1 LNLGARYDV
10 EFAPQF
16 SSPDALALAGY
27 NILGVQKGI
36 QTDTNNIQPRIG
48 IAWDPKGDGKT
59 VIRSSYGIF
68 YDHPLLGLYFLGD
81 ASDGSRTGQLLFF
94 GSSPCDGT
102 SPSPLNLNASNIF
115 QGILGV
121 PGCLPAGLSSALGYQ
136 SNTAAGAPCGAGPNP
151 QRFDPCLPNSP
162 FLNQQYL
169 TGANPFPL
177 ISQPFGYPQGKNFVY
192 AYSQQINFALERDLG
207 HGLALNLAYNFNGG
221 HHLNRPINANAA
233 RGDLLTANWQA
244 AVAAGAATPATSPL
258 DIASCGV
265 NPIPG
270 AKLPYYVPAALTSFF
285 RPGGLNPSLAGGPFG
300 PCVPLA
306 IADLQAAGL
315 NSACNPTATGLTG
328 CVPFSDMDANYS
340 NGNSVYHGLTANLRK
355 RFSSHYEFLA
365 SYTWSHAI
373 DDSTDLQATLTPQDS
388 YYPGLDRSN
397 STFDQRHRF
406 VLSGV
411 YQTGKLGGSGFRSKF
426 FSDWTF
432 SPLIEFSSGRPFNI
446 VTGSGDNFQF
456 SAETGRPNIVAAGT
470 PTNSCGYPTVASKF
484 SPSGFLQEVCF
495 ADISPAQLLQPN
507 ALMLLDGNL
516 GRNAGLTPWTVF
528 DDVRLAKRVFFG
540 ERFNMDLIADMFNIA
555 NVYNVAAVSPLLTN
569 AGQATAAYDPR
580 QFQFALK
587 FNW

>member
-1 LNLGARYDV
+1 
-10 EFAPQF
+10 
-16 SSPDALALAGY
+16 
-27 NILGVQKGI
+27 VQKGI

-81 ASDGSRTGQLLFF
+81 ASDGSKTGQLLFF

-121 PGCLPAGLSSALGYQ
+121 PGCLPPGLSNALGYQ
-136 SNTAAGAPCGAGPNP
+136 TNTAAGAPCGAGPNP

-177 ISQPFGYPQGKNFVY
+177 VSQPFGYPQGKNFVY
-192 AYSQQINFALERDLG
+192 AYSQQINFSIERDLG
-207 HGLALNLAYNFNGG
+207 HGFALNLAYNFNGG

-233 RGDLLTANWQA
+233 RGDLLVSNWQA
-244 AVAAGAATPATSPL
+244 ASTDPSAAGGPL
-258 DIASCGV
+258 QVGSGALPCGFNLITNAPWV
-265 NPIPG
+265 S
-270 AKLPYYVPAALTSFF
+270 AALVSFF
-285 RPGGLNPSLAGGPFG
+285 RPGGLNPSLANALIAGGAG
-300 PCVPLA
+300 GCVALA
-306 IADLQAAGL
+306 QQILSAHGL
-315 NSACNPTATGLTG
+315 NAACDPTTLAS

-340 NGNSVYHGLTANLRK
+340 NGNSVYHGLSANLRK

-388 YYPGLDRSN
+388 FYPGRDRSS

-406 VLSGV
+406 VFSGV

-432 SPLIEFSSGRPFNI
+432 SPLIEFGSGRPFNI

-456 SAETGRPNIVAAGT
+456 SAQTGRPNIVSAGT

-484 SPSGFLQEVCF
+484 SPTGFLQEVCF
-495 ADISPAQLLQPN
+495 IDISPAQLSQPN
-507 ALMLLDGNL
+507 ALLLLDGNL
-516 GRNAGLTPWTVF
+516 GRNAGTTPWTVF

-569 AGQATAAYDPR
+569 AGQPTAAYDPR